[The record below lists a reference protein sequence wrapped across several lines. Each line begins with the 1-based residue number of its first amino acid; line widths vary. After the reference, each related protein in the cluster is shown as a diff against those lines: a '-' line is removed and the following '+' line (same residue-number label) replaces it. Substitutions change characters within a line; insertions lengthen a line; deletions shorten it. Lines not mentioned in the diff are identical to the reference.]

1 MKRLSLFV
9 ACMLAIYVASGVYI
23 VKGNEKA
30 VVRRLGWVV
39 LSSETGEPEL
49 RGSGLHYDLPW
60 PFAKIDRVNLNEIRS
75 LTIGEAD
82 LSENQDGGFL
92 QSVVP
97 AYVSQFMTGDENIL
111 NLQIN
116 VHYRISEFGCRDY
129 LFASESPER
138 RLKLLVEATAA
149 DLISRSGVDFVH
161 PLGLGELREML
172 TNRTRELAAENR
184 LGISVEDVAINSV
197 YPPVLVKADF
207 LDVQNARADR
217 EKYINAAQAYAVS
230 RVEGARAEAEKKLDE
245 SQIYRERT
253 VEAARG
259 SAESFNKLVAQLKT
273 DESSG
278 IQSYAEA
285 RQMALQR
292 IYVETVRDLLK
303 KAAGKVVLDSG
314 KEIDLTIF
322 RDPKE

>member
-1 MKRLSLFV
+1 MKRWSLLGARV
-9 ACMLAIYVASGVYI
+9 LALYAASGLYI

-39 LSSETGEPEL
+39 LSPVTGETEL

-60 PFAKIDRVNLNEIRS
+60 PFARIDRVNFNEIRS
-75 LTIGEAD
+75 LTIGEGD
-82 LSENQDGGFL
+82 SGELQDGGFL
-92 QSVVP
+92 QSIAP
-97 AYVSQFMTGDENIL
+97 TYVSQFITGDKNIL

-116 VHYRISEFGCRDY
+116 VHYRISELRCRDY

-138 RLKLLVEATAA
+138 RLKLLVEATAT
-149 DLISRSGVDFVH
+149 DLVSRSGVDFVH

-172 TNRTRELAAENR
+172 TAQCRQLADAQR
-184 LGISVEDVAINSV
+184 LGIEVEEVAINSV

-217 EKYINAAQAYAVS
+217 EKYINAARAYAVS
-230 RVEGARAEAEKKLDE
+230 RVESARAEARKTLDE
-245 SQIYRERT
+245 AQIYREQT

-259 SAESFNKLVAQLKT
+259 SAESFNRLVAQLKAE
-273 DESSG
+273 ESAG
-278 IQSYAEA
+278 IHDYAEG
-285 RQMALQR
+285 RQMAMQR
-292 IYVETVRDLLK
+292 LYVEAMRDILR

-314 KEIDLTIF
+314 KEVDLTIF
-322 RDPKE
+322 RDPRE

>member
-1 MKRLSLFV
+1 MKRWSILIALL
-9 ACMLAIYVASGVYI
+9 LALYAASGFYV
-23 VKGNEKA
+23 VKGNEKV

-39 LSSETGEPEL
+39 LSAATGETEL

-60 PFAKIDRVNLNEIRS
+60 PFAKVDRVNFNEIRS

-82 LSENQDGGFL
+82 STVQDSGFL
-92 QSVVP
+92 QSVAP
-97 AYVSQFMTGDENIL
+97 MHVSQFITGDKNIL

-116 VHYRISEFGCRDY
+116 VHYRISERYCRDY
-129 LFASESPER
+129 LFASEAPEL
-138 RLKLLVEATAA
+138 RLQAVVESTAA

-172 TNRTRELAAENR
+172 TAQTRRLVESQR
-184 LGISVEDVAINSV
+184 LGFEVEEVAINAV

-217 EKYINAAQAYAVS
+217 EKYINAARAYEVS
-230 RVEGARAEAEKKLDE
+230 REESARADARKIVDDAR
-245 SQIYRERT
+245 IFRERT
-253 VEAARG
+253 VEASRG
-259 SAESFNKLVAQLKT
+259 AAESFNKLVGQLKAE
-273 DESSG
+273 ESSG
-278 IQSYAEA
+278 IHSYGEA
-285 RQMALQR
+285 RQMAMQR
-292 IYVETVRDLLK
+292 LYVDAMRDVLR

-314 KEIDLTIF
+314 QEVDLTIF